1 MSQYMCFYIKNDNN
15 SGYTYLS
22 SFSSSHCIYEALE
35 GYCSEYGKCSIITNE
50 QLKYAIGDI
59 NEEISNLEKL
69 IKRDEKMIEHLRLMT
84 QDVNELIDSI
94 YQYEASIEDSKESIE
109 RRKAALIILYY
120 FQDLNEKDSFNK
132 DHKRIYAGIEASM
145 PETIDEK
152 TKDISE
158 KEENEEEN
166 E

>member
-22 SFSSSHCIYEALE
+22 SFSSSHCIYGALE
-35 GYCSEYGKCSIITNE
+35 GYCSEYGKCSVITNE
-50 QLKYAIGDI
+50 RLKYAIGDI

-94 YQYEASIEDSKESIE
+94 YQYEASIEDSKEDIE
-109 RRKAALIILYY
+109 HRKAALIILYY
-120 FQDLNEKDSFNK
+120 FQDLNEKDSFNE
-132 DHKRIYAGIEASM
+132 DCKRIYAGIDAPM
-145 PETIDEK
+145 PETIDEE
-152 TKDISE
+152 TEDAS
-158 KEENEEEN
+158 KEENE
-166 E
+166 